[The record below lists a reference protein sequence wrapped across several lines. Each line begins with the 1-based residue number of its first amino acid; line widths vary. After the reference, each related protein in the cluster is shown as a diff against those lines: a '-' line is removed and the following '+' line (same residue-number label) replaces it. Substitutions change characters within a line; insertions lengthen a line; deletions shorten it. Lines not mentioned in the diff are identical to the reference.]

1 VLASLN
7 RLTSSTDFART
18 TKSGARASTRTLAG
32 YIITEP
38 SISETK
44 IGFIVSK
51 SIGGSVSRHRVT
63 RQLRHLSKEQLHLL
77 PQKSLVVVRAIQNTK
92 DYSSDT
98 AQLFNKLSEK
108 FKLSSAV
115 K

>member
-1 VLASLN
+1 MLASLN

-32 YIITEP
+32 YIIAEP
-38 SISETK
+38 TLPETK

-63 RQLRHLSKEQLHLL
+63 RQLRHLSKEQFHLL

-98 AQLFNKLSEK
+98 TQLFNKLSEK
-108 FKLSSAV
+108 FKLSSVV

>member
-1 VLASLN
+1 MLASLN

-32 YIITEP
+32 YVLNEP
-38 SISETK
+38 SLTETK

-63 RQLRHLSKEQLHLL
+63 RQLRHLSREQFHLL
-77 PQKSLVVVRAIQNTK
+77 PQQSLVVVRAIQNSK
-92 DYSSDT
+92 DYTTDT
-98 AQLFNKLSEK
+98 VQLFNKLSEK
-108 FKLSSAV
+108 V
-115 K
+115 KKSTVTK